1 MIRWLHAGRNH
12 LAAFRHDK
20 TRQFAGIFKPL
31 RRDDPHLGQM
41 PAKRVDQLGA
51 LRHQHF
57 ARLVMHERR
66 LVLQRA
72 HADKAH

>member
-1 MIRWLHAGRNH
+1 MRRA
-12 LAAFRHDK
+12 K
-20 TRQFAGIFKPL
+20 FAGVFKPL

-41 PAKRVDQLGA
+41 AAKRVDQLRA

-72 HADKAH
+72 HSDETH